1 MIFLVRLGILLGH
14 TTHNRLYVNGKLSAN
29 TGVTIAHLAQLR
41 FLSEAISFNRS
52 RSYTNWLREL
62 KRVGPANRSKWGAE
76 GLRPVAGIPSNEASA
91 VNLCLRE
98 VSRILRTLPFLQ
110 LHG

>member
-29 TGVTIAHLAQLR
+29 TGVIIAHWGQFR
-41 FLSEAISFNRS
+41 FLPEAITFNMI
-52 RSYTNWLREL
+52 RSYKNWLPEP

-76 GLRPVAGIPSNEASA
+76 ALRPVAGITSNQASA
-91 VNLCLRE
+91 VN
-98 VSRILRTLPFLQ
+98 S
-110 LHG
+110 G